1 MCDVLGQLAAEQ
13 KNIIEKVGVILPR
26 IQVLQRLAVLI
37 KVPLL
42 LALLMPSTT
51 LRCMLQL
58 LVSNRRLCQNN
69 AQPLPVLCTAF
80 VVAVFVLANPLYDS
94 RGSL

>member
-42 LALLMPSTT
+42 LALAS
-51 LRCMLQL
+51 
-58 LVSNRRLCQNN
+58 
-69 AQPLPVLCTAF
+69 
-80 VVAVFVLANPLYDS
+80 
-94 RGSL
+94 